1 MQLYL
6 QLKLPFKRNQKNC
19 LKQMKNN
26 EHSRTLKNRNN
37 LTKPVEMISILRPN
51 TP

>member
-1 MQLYL
+1 
-6 QLKLPFKRNQKNC
+6 
-19 LKQMKNN
+19 MKNN